1 MLLLLYLKFTPFSF
15 EEIQCKRK
23 TFSLAVFF
31 CRWYISSETILR
43 YWFSWKV
50 SIKVLSCTSLVSNL
64 SNKSNK
70 IFPYDLISLFQTV
83 QFMTF
88 VRPIENNFRTAGKY
102 KHWLKIWQMKWI
114 VWQFNTS
121 IQHQIGKF
129 DKIVG
134 FFLPVSRCPALM
146 WRLLIPNHMVPN
158 ITVPICWN
166 KSVNITYF
174 IVHLFLNPYIAF
186 YTGCFFW
193 LVRPKHD

>member
-1 MLLLLYLKFTPFSF
+1 MLLLPHLKFTPFSF
-15 EEIQCKRK
+15 DEIQRKRK

-83 QFMTF
+83 QFIICSPNRKQF
-88 VRPIENNFRTAGKY
+88 QDKAGKY

-121 IQHQIGKF
+121 TLDRRIWQNCWLLYASVTLSGF
-129 DKIVG
+129 DVAIVD
-134 FFLPVSRCPALM
+134 S
-146 WRLLIPNHMVPN
+146 
-158 ITVPICWN
+158 
-166 KSVNITYF
+166 KSYGT
-174 IVHLFLNPYIAF
+174 
-186 YTGCFFW
+186 
-193 LVRPKHD
+193 